1 MTSGRLH
8 RLAGRRSRATTVMT
22 ATSDARPALAVV
34 GERDA
39 RAARVLERIVA
50 SPSGAP
56 VSSWRVDTKYYV
68 ADVSCAVCVLPPG
81 AARDAAPSPP
91 LPASAEALVLC
102 FDPTA
107 DGAFERA
114 TAWAESRFP
123 RDAPAGPEIR
133 LLACVYPTAA
143 DADARDMRETR
154 DADAWAVDNAFEAVA
169 IIAAPE
175 DAARDDALRVDGDPH
190 GATRLR
196 AALEAHVWPGLDL
209 KAPRG
214 AEPVAEQCAE
224 PVAEPGAEPGAEP
237 DVSPSIP
244 PGASDDVLAA
254 LEAEAL
260 AEDDDDDDADV
271 LTSLAAEMARV
282 RAEGAGASDETRRRL
297 AAEAATR
304 MMRMF
309 LGDDEDDEES
319 ADDEDEE
326 ASGDRRRTSAAAR
339 EE

>member
-1 MTSGRLH
+1 MT
-8 RLAGRRSRATTVMT
+8 
-22 ATSDARPALAVV
+22 TSDARPALAVV

-39 RAARVLERIVA
+39 RASRVLERIVA

-68 ADVSCAVCVLPPG
+68 ADVSCAVCVLPPD
-81 AARDAAPSPP
+81 ATRDAAPAPP

-123 RDAPAGPEIR
+123 RDAPDGPEIR
-133 LLACVYPTAA
+133 LIACVYPTAV
-143 DADARDMRETR
+143 DADARDMREIR
-154 DADAWAVDNAFEAVA
+154 DADAWAVENAFEAVA
-169 IIAAPE
+169 VIAAPE

-196 AALEAHVWPGLDL
+196 AALEAHAWPGLDL
-209 KAPRG
+209 KAPR
-214 AEPVAEQCAE
+214 AD
-224 PVAEPGAEPGAEP
+224 EPGAEPGAEP
-237 DVSPSIP
+237 DVSPPIP

-260 AEDDDDDDADV
+260 ADGDDDA
-271 LTSLAAEMARV
+271 LATLAAEMARV
-282 RAEGAGASDETRRRL
+282 RAEGAGASDETRRRV

-304 MMRMF
+304 MMRLF
-309 LGDDEDDEES
+309 LGDDEEDAEDDSDEE
-319 ADDEDEE
+319 EN
-326 ASGDRRRTSAAAR
+326 ASGERGRTRAGAR